1 MLYRVNDAFCL
12 WPEIALVKIETIAEN
27 LSLKFLNAVGSIL
40 NLNLCGFMT
49 FSSFISMFRI
59 RLVCVLYPICKVL

>member
-40 NLNLCGFMT
+40 NPNLLGFYDVFKFYFNVSNT
-49 FSSFISMFRI
+49 FSLCTVSYM
-59 RLVCVLYPICKVL
+59 